1 MSRGALKV
9 LAILL
14 MAGNHIAQVFLN
26 RDTVPYH
33 LLLTLGYATA
43 PLMCAFLSDGF
54 IYTHDRKAYG
64 IRLLIFALVSELP
77 FCLAFGRTGNMGREH
92 SGIGARHCRTGS
104 HAGQRAETGEGDLL
118 DADPGECHPPTV
130 SAPGYG
136 PDAPGRRMGR
146 GLNTC

>member
-77 FCLAFGRTGNMGREH
+77 FCLAFGRTGNMGWTLPVLEHAIAALEAMPDKGQKPEKVTYWTPTRENAIH
-92 SGIGARHCRTGS
+92 PLYQLLAMARMRPDGVWD
-104 HAGQRAETGEGDLL
+104 GD
-118 DADPGECHPPTV
+118 
-130 SAPGYG
+130 
-136 PDAPGRRMGR
+136 
-146 GLNTC
+146 